1 MSEALQRH
9 EQDLLRMKQLRK
21 IQEND
26 FKEQIKMQE
35 EIVKAEQ
42 EQQDFKK
49 LQLHQELTQQMQE
62 AQQRKQAAHQE
73 KKDKVMTSGGP
84 TMEAEDTEGL
94 RKKFKNQQKLTKIEL
109 EK

>member
-49 LQLHQELTQQMQE
+49 LQLHQELT
-62 AQQRKQAAHQE
+62 
-73 KKDKVMTSGGP
+73 
-84 TMEAEDTEGL
+84 
-94 RKKFKNQQKLTKIEL
+94 
-109 EK
+109 